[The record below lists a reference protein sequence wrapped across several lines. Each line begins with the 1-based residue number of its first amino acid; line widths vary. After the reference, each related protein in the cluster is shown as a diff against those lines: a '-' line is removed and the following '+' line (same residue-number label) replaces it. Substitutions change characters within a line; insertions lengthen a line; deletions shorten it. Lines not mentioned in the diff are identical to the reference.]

1 MLTAIAVLLLSAV
14 GGGVV
19 GAYLTNS
26 YPNDAICYECKEK
39 GVYQEDVRY
48 DRLITDSIES
58 KNEDGQEEHNRFLD
72 EMESEDYENSQEG
85 RY

>member
-26 YPNDAICYECKEK
+26 YPNDSICYECKEK
-39 GVYQEDVRY
+39 ELYQEEVIS
-48 DRLITDSIES
+48 DRINSES
-58 KNEDGQEEHNRFLD
+58 AESENNDQNEHDEFLD
-72 EMESEDYENSQEG
+72 EVEDRDYNDNQNN
-85 RY
+85 Y